1 VNLRKNLNNNV
12 AVILAGGGDANLWPI
27 SNGNNPKQFNH
38 FIGEGTLIQNTIE
51 RLLNHYDISQIYV
64 TTTSGFENY
73 IYEQLPNLNKSNL
86 FVEPFINGSLSSI
99 MLATSII
106 LKRLGKST
114 VITFYPTDHIIENL
128 GEFFHSVDISVL
140 FAKFNNSFAVI
151 GIEPDYPYQKLG
163 YIQYKELKTNKINI
177 DLKGY
182 LDKNTDLI
190 LTNEIDYKNENV
202 LSLDYLE
209 SSDNLDNLEILESS
223 DNLES
228 LEILESDD
236 LKFINEVITF
246 AEKPDKESAKRFID
260 SGDFLWNTGIVSV
273 RADVLFQEYRQYYP
287 YEFQYFE
294 KLLGHVDKKNFDL
307 QISLLYR
314 RLKPL
319 SLENGIFDKNTNLN
333 NNIDHITKLYAIK
346 SDFKW
351 LDVDSWSEVYE
362 ESKKDP
368 RGNVF
373 NGNIINIK
381 SKNNLVFSKNL
392 QIALI
397 GIENVVVIENE
408 GSLLICNKN
417 DTNLV
422 NEALLEL
429 KRNKIHN
436 LT

>member
-1 VNLRKNLNNNV
+1 MNINLNNNV

-27 SNGNNPKQFNH
+27 SNGNKPKQFNH
-38 FIGEGTLIQNTIE
+38 FVGEGTLIQNTID
-51 RLLNHYDISQIYV
+51 RLLTHYDISQIYV

-73 IYEQLPNLNKSNL
+73 IYEQLPDLKKSNL
-86 FVEPFINGSLSSI
+86 IVEPFINGSLSSV

-140 FAKFNNSFAVI
+140 FAKFNNSFSVI

-163 YIQYKELKTNKINI
+163 YIQYKNLKKDIVNI
-177 DLKGY
+177 DLSG
-182 LDKNTDLI
+182 LLNQNELQVDL
-190 LTNEIDYKNENV
+190 
-202 LSLDYLE
+202 
-209 SSDNLDNLEILESS
+209 SSDNTNNSSNPNNAEKLETEDL
-223 DNLES
+223 S
-228 LEILESDD
+228 L
-236 LKFINEVITF
+236 INEVVTF
-246 AEKPDKESAKRFID
+246 AEKPDKESAKRFIE

-294 KLLGHVDKKNFDL
+294 KILEHVDKKNFDL

-333 NNIDHITKLYAIK
+333 NNIDHNTKLYVIK
-346 SDFKW
+346 SNFKW

-368 RGNVF
+368 KGNVIS
-373 NGNIINIK
+373 GNIINIK
-381 SKNNLVFSKNL
+381 STNNLVLSKNL

-397 GIENVVVIENE
+397 GIENVVVIESE

-422 NEALLEL
+422 NEALIEL

-436 LT
+436 FT

>member
-1 VNLRKNLNNNV
+1 MSKNINNNV
-12 AVILAGGGDANLWPI
+12 AVILAGGGDSNLWPI

-38 FIGEGTLIQNTIE
+38 FVGEGTLIQNTIE

-64 TTTSGFENY
+64 TTTNGFENY
-73 IYEQLPNLNKSNL
+73 IYEQLPDLKKSNL
-86 FVEPFINGSLSSI
+86 IIEPFVNGSLSSI
-99 MLATSII
+99 ILATSVI

-151 GIEPDYPYQKLG
+151 GINPDYPYEKLG
-163 YIQYKELKTNKINI
+163 YIQYKKLIKNRINI
-177 DLKGY
+177 NQKEFNNKNSDL
-182 LDKNTDLI
+182 TLI
-190 LTNEIDYKNENV
+190 NETENNNE
-202 LSLDYLE
+202 SIE
-209 SSDNLDNLEILESS
+209 SINNNLDIDILESL
-223 DNLES
+223 DTEYLEY
-228 LEILESDD
+228 
-236 LKFINEVITF
+236 INEVVTF
-246 AEKPDKESAKRFID
+246 AEKPDKESAKRFMN

-273 RADVLFQEYRQYYP
+273 RADVLFQEYRHYYP

-294 KLLGHVDKKNFDL
+294 KLLDYVDKKNFDL

-319 SLENGIFDKNTNLN
+319 SLENGIFDKNINLN
-333 NNIDHITKLYAIK
+333 NNIGHNIKLYVVK

-368 RGNVF
+368 KGNVF
-373 NGNIINIK
+373 NGNILNIK
-381 SKNNLVFSKNL
+381 SKNNLVFSNNL
-392 QIALI
+392 QITLI
-397 GIENVVVIENE
+397 GIENVVVVEND

-417 DTNLV
+417 NTNLV
-422 NEALLEL
+422 NEASLEF
-429 KRNKIHN
+429 KRNKFSI
-436 LT
+436 